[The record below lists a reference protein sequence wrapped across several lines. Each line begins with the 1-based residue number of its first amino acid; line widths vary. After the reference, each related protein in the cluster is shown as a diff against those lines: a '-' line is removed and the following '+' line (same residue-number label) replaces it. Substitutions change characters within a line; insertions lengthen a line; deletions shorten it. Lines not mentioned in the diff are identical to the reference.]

1 MESFTLQ
8 DLLRDLVK
16 QGGSDLHLKVG
27 SPPTFR
33 VNGEL
38 RAHDSP
44 RLMPDDIQRLI
55 KPSMSE
61 KQIAELA
68 SDRDLDYAISL
79 SGVAR
84 FRASVFFQRGTV
96 VGVFRAV
103 PFDIPQLAGLS
114 LPDACTELAA
124 RKSGLVLVTGATG
137 SGKSTTL
144 AAMVDHINRS
154 RRVHILTLEDPIEF
168 VHRDRTAI
176 VNQRQVG
183 ADVHTFSVGVIRAL
197 RHDPDVILIGEMR
210 DLETIESALTA
221 AETGHLVL
229 ATLHTSSAAQTVDRI
244 LDVFP
249 ADKQAQVRLQL
260 SATLQGILSQHLL
273 PRLSGGRQAAV
284 EVLVATRGIRAMI
297 RDGKTHQITSAI
309 QSGGRH
315 GMQTM
320 AMAVEAAVESG
331 NVDPAVAE
339 QYLPD
344 PAGV

>member
-1 MESFTLQ
+1 
-8 DLLRDLVK
+8 
-16 QGGSDLHLKVG
+16 
-27 SPPTFR
+27 
-33 VNGEL
+33 
-38 RAHDSP
+38 
-44 RLMPDDIQRLI
+44 
-55 KPSMSE
+55 
-61 KQIAELA
+61 
-68 SDRDLDYAISL
+68 
-79 SGVAR
+79 
-84 FRASVFFQRGTV
+84 
-96 VGVFRAV
+96 
-103 PFDIPQLAGLS
+103 
-114 LPDACTELAA
+114 
-124 RKSGLVLVTGATG
+124 
-137 SGKSTTL
+137 
-144 AAMVDHINRS
+144 MVDHINRN

-183 ADVHTFSVGVIRAL
+183 ADVATFSGGVIRAL

-210 DLETIESALTA
+210 DLETIEAALTA

-260 SATLQGILSQHLL
+260 SSTLQGILSQHLL
-273 PRLSGGRQAAV
+273 PGIGGGRKAAV

-297 RDGKTHQITSAI
+297 REGKTHQITSAL
-309 QSGGRH
+309 QSGGRK

-320 AMAVEAAVESG
+320 AMAVQALVQAGE
-331 NVDPAVAE
+331 VDTAVAE

>member
-1 MESFTLQ
+1 MDSFSLQ
-8 DLLRDLVK
+8 DLLEDLVRA
-16 QGGSDLHLKVG
+16 GGSDLHLKVG

-33 VNGEL
+33 INGDL
-38 RAHDSP
+38 QAHDSP

-55 KPSMSE
+55 KPSMNE

-68 SDRDLDYAISL
+68 QARDLDYAISL

-103 PFDIPQLAGLS
+103 PFDVPRLENLG
-114 LPDACTELAA
+114 LPDACSDLAG

-144 AAMVDHINRS
+144 AAVVDHVNRTQ
-154 RRVHILTLEDPIEF
+154 RVHILTLEDPIEF

-183 ADVHTFSVGVIRAL
+183 SDVATFSGGVIRAL

-210 DLETIESALTA
+210 DLETIEAALTA

-260 SATLQGILSQHLL
+260 SSTLQGILSQHLL
-273 PRLSGGRQAAV
+273 PGIDGGRVAAV
-284 EVLVATRGIRAMI
+284 EVLIATRGIRAMV
-297 RDGKTHQITSAI
+297 REGKTHQITSAI
-309 QSGGRH
+309 QAGGRH

-320 AMAVEAAVESG
+320 RMAVEAAVRAG
-331 NVDPAVAE
+331 RVDAREAE
-339 QYLPD
+339 QFLPAD
-344 PAGV
+344 EV

>member
-1 MESFTLQ
+1 MDTFTLQ
-8 DLLRDLVK
+8 DLLKDLVRA
-16 QGGSDLHLKVG
+16 GGSDLHLKVG

-33 VNGEL
+33 INGEL

-44 RLMPDDIQRLI
+44 RLMPEDIQRLI
-55 KPSMSE
+55 KPSMNE

-68 SDRDLDYAISL
+68 KTKDLDYAISL

-103 PFDIPQLAGLS
+103 PFDIPRLDGLALPAACVDLS
-114 LPDACTELAA
+114 L

-144 AAMVDHINRS
+144 AAMVDHINRN

-183 ADVHTFSVGVIRAL
+183 ADVATFSGGVIRAL

-260 SATLQGILSQHLL
+260 SSTLQGILSQHLL
-273 PRLSGGRQAAV
+273 PDVDGGRVAAV
-284 EVLVATRGIRAMI
+284 EVLVASRGIRAMV

-309 QSGGRH
+309 QAGGRR

-320 AMAVEAAVESG
+320 ATAVQALVDAGRVEMR
-331 NVDPAVAE
+331 VAE

-344 PAGV
+344 ADGV

>member
-1 MESFTLQ
+1 
-8 DLLRDLVK
+8 
-16 QGGSDLHLKVG
+16 
-27 SPPTFR
+27 
-33 VNGEL
+33 
-38 RAHDSP
+38 
-44 RLMPDDIQRLI
+44 
-55 KPSMSE
+55 
-61 KQIAELA
+61 
-68 SDRDLDYAISL
+68 
-79 SGVAR
+79 
-84 FRASVFFQRGTV
+84 
-96 VGVFRAV
+96 
-103 PFDIPQLAGLS
+103 
-114 LPDACTELAA
+114 
-124 RKSGLVLVTGATG
+124 
-137 SGKSTTL
+137 
-144 AAMVDHINRS
+144 
-154 RRVHILTLEDPIEF
+154 
-168 VHRDRTAI
+168 
-176 VNQRQVG
+176 
-183 ADVHTFSVGVIRAL
+183 
-197 RHDPDVILIGEMR
+197 
-210 DLETIESALTA
+210 TA

-320 AMAVEAAVESG
+320 AMAVQALVEG
-331 NVDPAVAE
+331 GDVDPAVAE

>member
-27 SPPTFR
+27 SPPTYR

-68 SDRDLDYAISL
+68 VDRDLDYAISL

-103 PFDIPQLAGLS
+103 PFDIPQLAGLA
-114 LPDACTELAA
+114 LPDACTELAT

-210 DLETIESALTA
+210 DLETIRLALTG
-221 AETGHLVL
+221 AETGHLVFG
-229 ATLHTSSAAQTVDRI
+229 TVHTSSAAKTIDRVV
-244 LDVFP
+244 DVFP
-249 ADKQAQVRLQL
+249 AAEKEMVRSML
-260 SATLQGILSQHLL
+260 SESLRAVISQTLLK
-273 PRLSGGRQAAV
+273 RTGG
-284 EVLVATRGIRAMI
+284 
-297 RDGKTHQITSAI
+297 
-309 QSGGRH
+309 
-315 GMQTM
+315 
-320 AMAVEAAVESG
+320 
-331 NVDPAVAE
+331 
-339 QYLPD
+339 
-344 PAGV
+344 

>member
-1 MESFTLQ
+1 MDSFSLQ
-8 DLLRDLVK
+8 DLLRDLV
-16 QGGSDLHLKVG
+16 QRGGSDLHLKVG

-44 RLMPDDIQRLI
+44 RLMPEDIQRLI
-55 KPSMSE
+55 KPSMNE

-68 SDRDLDYAISL
+68 QDRDLDYAISL

-103 PFDIPQLAGLS
+103 PFDVPRLENLTLPAACVDLAL
-114 LPDACTELAA
+114 
-124 RKSGLVLVTGATG
+124 RKSGLTLVTGATG

-144 AAMVDHINRS
+144 AAMVDHINRN

-183 ADVHTFSVGVIRAL
+183 ADVATFSGGVIRAL

-210 DLETIESALTA
+210 DLETIEAALTA

-260 SATLQGILSQHLL
+260 SSTLQGILSQHLL
-273 PRLSGGRQAAV
+273 PGIGGGRKAAV

-297 RDGKTHQITSAI
+297 REGKTHQITSAL
-309 QSGGRH
+309 QSGGRK

-320 AMAVEAAVESG
+320 AMAVQALVQAGE
-331 NVDPAVAE
+331 VDTAVAE